1 MWGLYGGSQSRD
13 VVQVGGL
20 AEEADRYWEEAA
32 EAAGR
37 ASGDGLIPPPTN
49 PQQLI
54 AWVGSVGGNPPCPA
68 LSSGIRRLLSGEQL
82 ACNDPLIWMTQ
93 CISFPWSKKKWSYG
107 RLQTISGQC

>member
-1 MWGLYGGSQSRD
+1 MYGGSHSRD

-32 EAAGR
+32 KAAVR
-37 ASGDGLIPPPTN
+37 ASGDGLILPPTN

-93 CISFPWSKKKWSYG
+93 CIFSPGARRNGAMANCRQYQGSVD
-107 RLQTISGQC
+107 C